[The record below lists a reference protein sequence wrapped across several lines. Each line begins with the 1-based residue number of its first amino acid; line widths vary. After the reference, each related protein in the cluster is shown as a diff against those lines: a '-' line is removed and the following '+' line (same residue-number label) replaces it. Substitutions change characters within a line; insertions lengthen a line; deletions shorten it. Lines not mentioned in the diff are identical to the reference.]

1 MTNHYRT
8 CSRLASGGQRTASFP
23 YRLAAVFFD
32 VSRVSGVG
40 LPTLLGIC
48 LLPLLL
54 LCSGCGEKDPAA
66 DAEVTTMK
74 ASAKPEPSAAEIPLV
89 TLHTATRGRLPLRR
103 RATGKLRARR

>member
-1 MTNHYRT
+1 MTNHHRT

-32 VSRVSGVG
+32 VFRASGVG
-40 LPTLLGIC
+40 LPTVLGV
-48 LLPLLL
+48 LFSPLVL
-54 LCSGCGEKDPAA
+54 LCPGCGEKAAAA
-66 DAEVTTMK
+66 DAEVTTVK